1 MKESIKNDRARIQC
15 GKISNFGLLE
25 MSRQRLKQIINVANS
40 HKCNVCNGVGRIDS
54 IEFTAMQILRVC
66 EEILIPKDYDRVQ
79 ILANR
84 SIITYIENEKITFLK
99 NLLRKTKKKIDLIE
113 LPFFSISDTAIF
125 NDQEIIYDNCQ
136 NEEKIM
142 KALDFTHKTNKKE
155 FKGSE
160 EEIKKNNN
168 STSNDKFKNKK
179 QDVKTI
185 IKDSTFNEP
194 EEKKIKKPIKRKSF
208 RAKALNFT
216 KDTNNVL
223 EHEQAKKITKKRT
236 LKNKKQVKNIS
247 LKQKDNTIKEEGKK
261 QGWWNQ

>member
-1 MKESIKNDRARIQC
+1 RIQC

-40 HKCNVCNGVGRIDS
+40 HRCNVCNGVGRIDS
-54 IEFTAMQILRVC
+54 LEFTAMQILRVC
-66 EEILIPKDYDRVQ
+66 EEILIPKDYNRVQ

-84 SIITYIENEKITFLK
+84 SIITFIKNERISFLK
-99 NLLRKTKKKIDLIE
+99 NLLHKTKKKIDLIE

-142 KALDFTHKTNKKE
+142 KALDFIHKTNETE
-155 FKGSE
+155 FKDNEGA
-160 EEIKKNNN
+160 IKKNNN
-168 STSNDKFKNKK
+168 STSNDNFKNKK
-179 QDVKTI
+179 NKKQEINTI
-185 IKDSTFNEP
+185 IEDSNFNKP

-216 KDTNNVL
+216 EDTKNIS
-223 EHEQAKKITKKRT
+223 EHAGTKKVAKKRT
-236 LKNKKQVKNIS
+236 LKNKKQIQDIS
-247 LKQKDNTIKEEGKK
+247 LKQKNNTEKEEEKK